1 MSSASL
7 GKNAV
12 AEENKKLLHRI
23 AQLDDDLEEEQNEAL
38 RHLEKSKK
46 LQQLLD
52 DMKEELN
59 VEKTNSGRLE
69 ADKLTFERQVR
80 ELQGKLEEIETQVK
94 AKQGAALA
102 ALQNKNAS
110 LEEQL
115 ENESKEKQAL
125 SKTTRRA
132 ERKMKE
138 LALQVEDE
146 RRQSDQY
153 KDQMEKANSRMKAL
167 KRQIDQNY
175 DEMSAV
181 NATKRK
187 LQRDL
192 DEQIETNDSLQRENN
207 TLKQR
212 QRRGYGDR
220 TSNISR
226 KTTRNPS
233 PEEESDDDI

>member
-1 MSSASL
+1 
-7 GKNAV
+7 
-12 AEENKKLLHRI
+12 
-23 AQLDDDLEEEQNEAL
+23 
-38 RHLEKSKK
+38 
-46 LQQLLD
+46 
-52 DMKEELN
+52 MKEELN
-59 VEKTNSGRLE
+59 LEKTNSGRLE
-69 ADKLTFERQVR
+69 ADKLSFERQVR

-94 AKQGAALA
+94 AKQTAALA
-102 ALQNKNAS
+102 ALQNKNSS

-125 SKTTRRA
+125 SKSTRRA

-181 NATKRK
+181 NAAKRK

-192 DEQIETNDSLQRENN
+192 DEQIEVNDSLQRENN

-212 QRRGYGDR
+212 QRTKSRLFHDTQSHLNNSHLSRSHDHNVNLSQLDSLYTSTPSERGYGDR
-220 TSNISR
+220 TSSVR